1 MLYEDMFQ
9 MFNRNSK
16 LQKICNHKI
25 PFLSKVQFKDDFVV
39 CKHGHIYVLE
49 IR

>member
-1 MLYEDMFQ
+1 MKTCFKCLTETVNYKK
-9 MFNRNSK
+9 SA
-16 LQKICNHKI
+16 NHKI